1 MVRDPQRRIPIGI
14 SSCLLGHPVRYDG
27 GHKRDACVIEE
38 LGALFEFLPLCP
50 EVAIGMGTPRPPIRL
65 TGEPSRPRAVAV
77 QGGELDVT
85 DKLIDYAHRVMTI
98 HPRISGY
105 IFKRGSPSCGLK
117 QVAVYDASGTPHS
130 ESSGLYAGAI
140 LRSQPM
146 MPVEEEDHL
155 HDPFLRNSFV
165 ERVYAFHRRQ
175 RCALPANRTTNR
187 M

>member
-1 MVRDPQRRIPIGI
+1 MIREPQRRISIGI

-27 GHKRDACVIEE
+27 GHKRDACLMEE

-65 TGEPSRPRAVAV
+65 MGDPSRPRAVAV

-85 DKLIDYAHRVMTI
+85 DKLIDYAHRVMTT
-98 HPRISGY
+98 HPGISGY

-117 QVAVYDASGTPHS
+117 RVAVYNSSGTPYS

-140 LRSQPM
+140 VCSHPG
-146 MPVEEEDHL
+146 MPVEEEDRM
-155 HDPFLRNSFV
+155 HDPVLRNAFV
-165 ERVYAFHRRQ
+165 ERVYAFDRLRRSP
-175 RCALPANRTTNR
+175 LPAN
-187 M
+187 